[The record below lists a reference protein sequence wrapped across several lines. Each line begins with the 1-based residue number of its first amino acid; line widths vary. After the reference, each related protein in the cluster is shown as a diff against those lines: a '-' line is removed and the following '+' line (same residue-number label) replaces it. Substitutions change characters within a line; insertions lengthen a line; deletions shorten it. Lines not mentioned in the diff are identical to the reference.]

1 MKYCVIPCCAYDF
14 YVKVSSLEFSVC
26 VFNSSYWL
34 KEMCEY
40 SVSNCGCYRQVLL
53 YFITWCDKYFSSAR
67 EKEVS
72 VFTEVI

>member
-40 SVSNCGCYRQVLL
+40 TFQTVAKNIIKSRLSC
-53 YFITWCDKYFSSAR
+53 
-67 EKEVS
+67 
-72 VFTEVI
+72 VIFV